1 MRQRYIFTYLVL
13 LAIQIVFGGLLNLSQ
28 YVVVVFLPVMILS
41 LPITHGTPRLLLIAR
56 LMYFMVLQMI
66 PIVM

>member
-41 LPITHGTPRLLLIAR
+41 LPITHGTPRLLLIAFVKR
-56 LMYFMVLQMI
+56 TASSK
-66 PIVM
+66 PR